1 MYYVDGPISAS
12 ANLNSFVQS
21 LEERVR
27 ELEAQQAVPTPQAI
41 RYVADKAS
49 DTHLTD
55 GVAGLHQTT
64 NDSAMGEPSLAQ
76 SGSSPARSREEQ
88 HANAERTPTRI
99 MPEASVNVEGPQQRT
114 QETLAENLRNVSLAA
129 VAEPYLGSISGLTFA
144 KLTQAV
150 LRRLSPD
157 GRDFVFSPQLGGNAG
172 PIEGATNLHLD
183 FMNNIYFDFD
193 QAIDF
198 NLLMGEGALPA
209 IDTELQNSIN
219 ALPDRNEVLRLAT
232 FYFDHSHTLYPI
244 LHQQEVM
251 SDLNTILLDPD
262 HPTVQSPPCLFRIWM
277 VLAIGSTT
285 HSSITLAEESVS
297 RLYYE
302 KAMTYF
308 ESSMDHGDIVS
319 VRRTVVKLSDRSHQT
334 GRPRS
339 HNAPG
344 IIFFL

>member
-1 MYYVDGPISAS
+1 M
-12 ANLNSFVQS
+12 QS

-27 ELEAQQAVPTPQAI
+27 ELEAQQAASTPQAI
-41 RYVADKAS
+41 QYVTQEAS
-49 DTHLTD
+49 DTQLND
-55 GVAGLHQTT
+55 GIAGLHQTA
-64 NDSAMGEPSLAQ
+64 NDSAMGEPGLAQ
-76 SGSSPARSREEQ
+76 SGSSPARAQEEQ
-88 HANAERTPTRI
+88 HAPTEQTPSRI
-99 MPEASVNVEGPQQRT
+99 MPNASVNVQGSQQRT

-183 FMNNIYFDFD
+183 LMNNIYFDFD

-198 NLLMGEGALPA
+198 NLLMGEGALPVM
-209 IDTELQNSIN
+209 DTELQNSIN
-219 ALPDRNEVLRLAT
+219 TLPDRNEVLRLAT

-251 SDLNTILLDPD
+251 SDLHTILLDPD
-262 HPTVQSPPCLFRIWM
+262 HPTVQSPPCLFRVWM

-308 ESSMDHGDIVS
+308 ESSMDHGDIVR
-319 VRRTVVKLSDRSHQT
+319 VRGMTVKSS
-334 GRPRS
+334 GR
-339 HNAPG
+339 
-344 IIFFL
+344 